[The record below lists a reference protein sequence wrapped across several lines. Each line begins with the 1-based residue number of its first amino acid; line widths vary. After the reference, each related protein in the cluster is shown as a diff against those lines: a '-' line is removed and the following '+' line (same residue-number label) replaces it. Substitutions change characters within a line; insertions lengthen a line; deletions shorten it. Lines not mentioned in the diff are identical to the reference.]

1 MLPCGDVFE
10 APSDF
15 HQGEASDRQS
25 SNFKRFDIRDIL
37 SDGRNE
43 GDLDRATSIK
53 ALDMGKLTL
62 HQPVVRCEIK

>member
-15 HQGEASDRQS
+15 HQGEANDRQS
-25 SNFKRFDIRDIL
+25 SNFDRLETRDIL

-43 GDLDRATSIK
+43 GDLDRTMSIK
-53 ALDMGKLTL
+53 ALGMGKLTL
-62 HQPVVRCEIK
+62 HQPVVRCENE